1 MVLSWY
7 LLLQRPAE
15 EEEEEEEEECLRSF
29 LMCFLCLRSD
39 GIVVVVS
46 YLRKRQWTS
55 SFQDEVVALCVC
67 VCVCVCVCFHLTMT
81 HAYGMFRDI
90 LQKGNRHMMRS
101 MMRACLSFSTNL
113 SPSGSG

>member
-1 MVLSWY
+1 VTITVCNGP
-7 LLLQRPAE
+7 LLGSFTAE
-15 EEEEEEEEECLRSF
+15 TSRRRRRMSQEF
-29 LMCFLCLRSD
+29 PYVFLCLRSD

-67 VCVCVCVCFHLTMT
+67 VCVCFHLPMT
-81 HAYGMFRDI
+81 HAYGMFLEI